1 MDAASEVLESPGK
14 SPGNFCN
21 QESGNHDT
29 SMLNRHEHGFP
40 KYAAIED
47 RLLS

>member
-1 MDAASEVLESPGK
+1 MLLLRSWKVLEK
-14 SPGNFCN
+14 VLEIFVT